1 MSRYVI
7 KDTQAYDKGQV
18 VQAFDTKSFTMLQ
31 VQKDK
36 DGKLCQV
43 ISNLKPYTQVHMCF
57 SGADVLN
64 ISSEAT
70 RIAVKEGLYE
80 GDHFS
85 SSGAKDTNGNVM
97 TLQDQIKKGVAR
109 KTHVLIR
116 VKDMSLLGSTKE
128 MDYDMLII
136 SDSCNQLVPL
146 E

>member
-1 MSRYVI
+1 MRYVI
-7 KDTQAYDKGQV
+7 KDTQAYENGQV
-18 VQAFDTKSFTMLQ
+18 VQAFDTKSFSMLQ

-36 DGKLCQV
+36 NGKMCQV

-70 RIAVKEGLYE
+70 REAVKTGMYE

-85 SSGAKDTNGNVM
+85 SSGAKDNNGNVL
-97 TLQDQIKKGVAR
+97 TLAEQIKRGVAR
-109 KTHVLIR
+109 KTHVLIKI
-116 VKDMSLLGSTKE
+116 KDGATIGSTNE
-128 MDYDMLII
+128 WDYDRLVI
-136 SDSCNQLVPL
+136 SDNCNKLVPL